1 MKIHALL
8 IKILTKTLKKKKI
21 ILHEL
26 KVEKEKS
33 LKQYKNPF
41 TGYLWL
47 RKQGPKPFLFFT
59 SYGSESK

>member
-8 IKILTKTLKKKKI
+8 IKILTKTFFKKI